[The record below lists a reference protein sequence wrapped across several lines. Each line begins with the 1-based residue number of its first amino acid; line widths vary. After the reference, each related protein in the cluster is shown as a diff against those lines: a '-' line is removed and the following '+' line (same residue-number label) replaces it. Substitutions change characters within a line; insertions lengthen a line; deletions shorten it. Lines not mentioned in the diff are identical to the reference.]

1 MPEESNKMRSG
12 LIEKMKCVF
21 EADERRINHALRVLG
36 YAEDIMQ
43 VHGGDAVVIRA
54 ATVLHDIGIQEAE
67 RKHGSSAGRYQ
78 EIEGPPI
85 ARKIMEEL
93 GIETERVE
101 HACRIIASH
110 HSANDIDTLEFRTI
124 WDADWIVNIPEV
136 WLSKSGQELREA
148 IEKTLRTETGRR
160 LAVGIHCKKS

>member
-1 MPEESNKMRSG
+1 MNDVKSILVEEMQAYFGSDTN
-12 LIEKMKCVF
+12 
-21 EADERRINHALRVLG
+21 RINHALAVTG
-36 YAEDIMQ
+36 YAEKLL
-43 VHGGDAVVIRA
+43 GPENGDYPIVIA
-54 ATVLHDIGIQEAE
+54 AAVLHDIGIHEAE
-67 RKHGSSAGRYQ
+67 KKYGSASGRYQ